1 MLMPEKVTSESIE
14 REVQQNTTR
23 LVSRSAWE
31 MAEHNN
37 SKPKVVR
44 VRQVK
49 TIPVMMG
56 VV

>member
-1 MLMPEKVTSESIE
+1 MLIPEKVTSESIE

-23 LVSRSAWE
+23 VVSRLPWE

-37 SKPKVVR
+37 KKPKVVR

-49 TIPVMMG
+49 LIPVMMG
-56 VV
+56 IV